1 MVRLVTVNFTWWT
14 LFCTRESLLQEGS
27 ASFWNILSHTHQSL
41 QKWFPQY
48 SGPALCLLSSLSTS
62 QAGSRSMSET
72 ATSFFGA
79 QGTEAKQ
86 SRIYPEA
93 NPQPQW
99 GPITRR
105 LIVRKLARHRVRST
119 HALGRTRDLD
129 LLPLRD
135 EDGSTNILLSGPL
148 GPALA
153 QSYPEQFCC
162 PRLGSWDLPGCPP
175 RHAGI
180 GRRWFL

>member
-1 MVRLVTVNFTWWT
+1 MLALLCACSPHFLLHRQVPGQCLK
-14 LFCTRESLLQEGS
+14 LPHPSL
-27 ASFWNILSHTHQSL
+27 
-41 QKWFPQY
+41 
-48 SGPALCLLSSLSTS
+48 GP
-62 QAGSRSMSET
+62 
-72 ATSFFGA
+72 

-86 SRIYPEA
+86 ARIYPEA
-93 NPQPQW
+93 NPQPWW

-119 HALGRTRDLD
+119 HALGGTRDLD
-129 LLPLRD
+129 LLPFRD
-135 EDGSTNILLSGPL
+135 EDDSTNILLSGPL

-175 RHAGI
+175 RRAGI

>member
-1 MVRLVTVNFTWWT
+1 
-14 LFCTRESLLQEGS
+14 
-27 ASFWNILSHTHQSL
+27 
-41 QKWFPQY
+41 
-48 SGPALCLLSSLSTS
+48 
-62 QAGSRSMSET
+62 MSET

-79 QGTEAKQ
+79 PGTEAKQ

-119 HALGRTRDLD
+119 HALGGTRDLD

-135 EDGSTNILLSGPL
+135 EDDSTNILLSGPL

-162 PRLGSWDLPGCPP
+162 PRLGSWDLPGMLALEGDGFFKESRGAQGLADKAFLTPSATEGDPTSCCPSL
-175 RHAGI
+175 H
-180 GRRWFL
+180 